1 VNFKVDSEVDIGVVA
16 GLVVEV
22 VVVRMLKKE
31 GMRLVSR
38 RGRGRVVRKMEV
50 SRMKRAVVRMSLVVV
65 VVGLVSTGVEDE
77 SMTTSEGRWGEM
89 LEVVVGYSRSMRNL
103 CVVNRFRGS
112 SVLKNRL

>member
-1 VNFKVDSEVDIGVVA
+1 M
-16 GLVVEV
+16 GLVARLV
-22 VVVRMLKKE
+22 VVDVTDEVRMVGNE

-65 VVGLVSTGVEDE
+65 VVVVLGLVSTGAEDE